1 MGLNKKITRR
11 TALEYLVM
19 SLVVFARPLN
29 LFGSK
34 REYLSYVNATT
45 EDITKYLKNI
55 YCLKTYAEYSF
66 KKEKKNVLMCFSTA
80 TAYKKGHLW
89 ASKHTTYPHA
99 YKEEKERKKEIPKKA
114 KFNRHNHVLTR
125 GVSSKLEDN
134 ILVKPLRKF
143 ESLDLAILHTDHP
156 FDYIPFKVGDSDGL
170 KPGNFVYIISY
181 PLLYIN
187 GYPPG
192 FKKMVS
198 GGMVSSTE
206 LTDENKLG
214 NNIII
219 NAAVNPG
226 SSGSPVLATNKENEL
241 ELVGIY
247 HTPLRNAINMN
258 LVIPINRVKK
268 RLWK

>member
-1 MGLNKKITRR
+1 MSNKKITRR
-11 TALEYLVM
+11 TALEYIVM

-29 LFGSK
+29 LFGGK

-45 EDITKYLKNI
+45 EDITKYLENI

-89 ASKHTTYPHA
+89 ASKHAIYPHA

-114 KFNRHNHVLTR
+114 KFNRYTHVLTR
-125 GVSSKLEDN
+125 GASSKLEDN

-143 ESLDLAILHTDHP
+143 ESLDLAILYTDHP
-156 FDYIPFKVGDSDGL
+156 FNYIPFKVGDSDGL

-181 PLLYIN
+181 PLVYIN

-226 SSGSPVLATNKENEL
+226 SSGSPVLATSKEGGS

-247 HTPLRNAINMN
+247 HTSLKNAINMN

-268 RLWK
+268 SLWK